1 MSYNR
6 ERFQANR
13 YIIENKE
20 GKDIAAMGGKELSRW
35 AKDTAEAMVKGD
47 RLKTHQLRNIYAA
60 VNKLRTKFQNKSVT
74 ANSLLN
80 ELYLLM
86 PQLAYAAGRQRAV
99 NATLFPFM
107 QAAIKAVD
115 KSVNKPI
122 DEIMNTTDK
131 AKDETTKEE
140 AIKKPSDSSDG
151 ATDTVVEEATDK
163 KAVEEAKQKE
173 EEEKAA
179 YENTAFR
186 NFFVLVE
193 SVVGFHKFFQENRS
207 AEVNIV

>member
-20 GKDIAAMGGKELSRW
+20 GKDIATMGGKELSRW

-60 VNKLRTKFQNKSVT
+60 VNKLRTKFQHKKSVT
-74 ANSLLN
+74 EDNSLLD

-115 KSVNKPI
+115 EA
-122 DEIMNTTDK
+122 DDK
-131 AKDETTKEE
+131 
-140 AIKKPSDSSDG
+140 
-151 ATDTVVEEATDK
+151 
-163 KAVEEAKQKE
+163 
-173 EEEKAA
+173 
-179 YENTAFR
+179 NTAFR

-207 AEVNIV
+207 AEVNIG